1 MDYVEQAGMILY
13 ALKKILQERQKLR
26 GVSSPT
32 EDEWRAI
39 NGAIAAT
46 GFKVDE
52 PWSSAGMGE
61 WQATLEHALTA
72 SY

>member
-1 MDYVEQAGMILY
+1 MILY
-13 ALKKILQERQKLR
+13 ALKKVLQERQKVR

-32 EDEWRAI
+32 DDEWRTI
-39 NGAIAAT
+39 ERAIAAT

-52 PWSSAGMGE
+52 PWSAAGMGE
-61 WQATLEHALTA
+61 WQATLEHALTS